1 MLNRIVL
8 QGRFAK
14 DPELKH
20 TQGGVAVVSFSLAVE
35 QDYKPEGGERKT
47 DFINV
52 VAWRGTAEFVARY
65 FTKGRMAVVSGRLQT
80 RDWTDTEGNRRKAV
94 EVVADNVY
102 FCDSRPKTEEPEE
115 PELTELADDG
125 DLPF

>member
-80 RDWTDTEGNRRKAV
+80 RDWTDTDGNRRKAV

-102 FCDSRPKTEEPEE
+102 FCDSRPKAEEPEE

>member
-52 VAWRGTAEFVARY
+52 VSWRGTAEFVARY

-80 RDWTDTEGNRRKAV
+80 RDWTDTDGNRRKAV

-102 FCDSRPKTEEPEE
+102 FCDSRPKTEEPELE
-115 PELTELADDG
+115 ELDDDG
-125 DLPF
+125 NLPF

>member
-14 DPELKH
+14 DPELKR

-35 QDYKPEGGERKT
+35 QDYKPDGGERKT

-102 FCDSRPKTEEPEE
+102 FCDSRPKTEEPE
-115 PELTELADDG
+115 LTELADGG

>member
-102 FCDSRPKTEEPEE
+102 FCDSRPKTEEPELE
-115 PELTELADDG
+115 ELDDDG
-125 DLPF
+125 NLPF

>member
-14 DPELKH
+14 DPELKR

-80 RDWTDTEGNRRKAV
+80 RDWTDTDGNRRKAV

-102 FCDSRPKTEEPEE
+102 FCDSRPKTEEPELE
-115 PELTELADDG
+115 ELDDDG
-125 DLPF
+125 NLPF